1 MNALSPRILNSV
13 GFLACAGLM
22 AYALYAEH
30 MLFLD
35 PCPLCSFQRL
45 AVIVLGLV
53 FLVAALHNPGRLGG
67 RIYGFLLALVAAS
80 GAAIAAWHVRLQNLP
95 ADEVPSCGPG
105 LGYILENNSFGEAL
119 AKVFGGSGECA
130 TVDWQF
136 LGLSMPAWVL
146 VSTLCLGGFALY
158 ANLRRTAA

>member
-1 MNALSPRILNSV
+1 MSSLSPRLLNSF

-45 AVIVLGLV
+45 AVIVLGIV
-53 FLVAALHNPGRLGG
+53 FLAAALHNPARLGG
-67 RIYGFLLALVAAS
+67 RIYAVLLALVAAS
-80 GAAIAAWHVRLQNLP
+80 GAAIAAWHVRLQSLP
-95 ADEVPSCGPG
+95 PEEVPACGPG
-105 LGYILENNSFGEAL
+105 LDYILENNSFGEAL
-119 AKVFGGSGECA
+119 GKVFGGSGECA

-146 VSTLCLGGFALY
+146 ISTLCLGAFAVY
-158 ANLRRTAA
+158 ANLRRRTA